1 MKSFPSLVVPVGIAA
16 LLSALADPALAVVNI
31 ENLYAQPTRIG
42 WSGNTEAAV
51 ELRAGNS
58 ERQAVKLGAR
68 ADWFNGED
76 TAFLVFGYDYGES
89 KGIKDADNTFLH
101 GRYID
106 AYSANT
112 AFEYYAQIEQNDFR
126 RLSSREIAGAGIRFA
141 LSQPQQR
148 MQHTLA
154 AGLFH
159 ADEEIE
165 ALDPYLAESESGV
178 FGNFY
183 WVMKYEINERSAL
196 VNTLY
201 WQPALHGRD
210 GFRMLDLFSFRVQID
225 GRLSM
230 KLTAT
235 VDHDSHPPGGI
246 EETDTSL
253 LTGLS
258 YEF

>member
-1 MKSFPSLVVPVGIAA
+1 MVAVTRAAWLAMA
-16 LLSALADPALAVVNI
+16 LLAAMPAVAVVNI
-31 ENLYAQPTRIG
+31 ENLHAQPTRLG
-42 WSGNTEAAV
+42 WSGNTEAAL
-51 ELRAGNS
+51 ELRDGNS

-68 ADWFNGED
+68 ADWFDGED
-76 TAFLVFGYDYGES
+76 TAFVVFGYDYGES
-89 KGIKDADNTFLH
+89 KGVKDADSSFLH
-101 GRYID
+101 GRFID

-112 AFEYYAQIEQNDFR
+112 AFEYYAQVEQNDFR
-126 RLSSREIAGAGIRFA
+126 RLSNRQIAGAGVRFA

-159 ADEEIE
+159 ADERIE
-165 ALDPYLAESESGV
+165 ALDPYPAERESGV

-183 WVMKYEINERSAL
+183 WVFKYEINERSAL

-210 GFRMLDLFSFRVQID
+210 GFRVLDLFSFRVQID

-230 KLTAT
+230 KVSAT
-235 VDHDSHPPGGI
+235 IDHDSHPPGGI
-246 EETDTSL
+246 EKTDSSL

>member
-1 MKSFPSLVVPVGIAA
+1 MSAVRRAV
-16 LLSALADPALAVVNI
+16 LSAVLFGAATPAMAVVNI
-31 ENLYAQPTRIG
+31 ENLNAQPTRIG

-58 ERQAVKLGAR
+58 ERQAIKLGAR
-68 ADWFNGED
+68 SDWFDGED
-76 TAFLVFGYDYGES
+76 TAFVVFGYDYGES
-89 KGIKDADNTFLH
+89 KGIKDVDSTFLH

-112 AFEYYAQIEQNDFR
+112 AFEYYAQVEQNDFR
-126 RLSSREIAGAGIRFA
+126 RLSNRQIAGAGIRFA
-141 LSQPQQR
+141 LSQPAQR

-154 AGLFH
+154 AGVFH
-159 ADEEIE
+159 ADERIE
-165 ALDPYLAESESGV
+165 ALDPYPAESESGV

-183 WVMKYEINERSAL
+183 WVFKYEINERSAL

-201 WQPALHGRD
+201 WQPALHGRN
-210 GFRMLDLFSFRVQID
+210 GFRALDLFSFRVQID

-230 KLTAT
+230 KLTTT

-246 EETDTSL
+246 ERTDSSL

>member
-1 MKSFPSLVVPVGIAA
+1 MSLVWRA
-16 LLSALADPALAVVNI
+16 LSLALVWLSAGPALAVINI
-31 ENLYAQPTRIG
+31 ENLSAQPTRIG

-58 ERQAVKLGAR
+58 EREAVKIGAR
-68 ADWFNGED
+68 ADWFDGEN
-76 TAFLVFGYDYGES
+76 TGFLVFGYDYGQS
-89 KGIKDADNTFLH
+89 NSIKDADSVFLH
-101 GRYID
+101 GRFID

-112 AFEYYAQIEQNDFR
+112 AFEYFAQIEQNEFR
-126 RLSSREIAGAGIRFA
+126 RLSSREIAGAGIRFT
-141 LSQPQQR
+141 LSQPEQR
-148 MQHTLA
+148 LQHTLA

-159 ADEEIE
+159 ADEEIDT
-165 ALDPYLAESESGV
+165 LTPYPKDSESGV

-183 WVMKYEINERSAL
+183 WVMKYELNERSAL

-225 GRLSM
+225 GRLSL
-230 KLTAT
+230 KVSAT

-246 EETDTSL
+246 EKTDSSL

>member
-1 MKSFPSLVVPVGIAA
+1 MSVMTRVAVAA
-16 LLSALADPALAVVNI
+16 AWLGCAGPALAVVNI
-31 ENLYAQPTRIG
+31 ENLNAQPTRIG
-42 WSGNTEAAV
+42 WSGNTEAAL
-51 ELRAGNS
+51 ELRDGNS
-58 ERQAVKLGAR
+58 ERQAIKLGAR
-68 ADWFNGED
+68 ADWFDGED
-76 TAFLVFGYDYGES
+76 TAFIVFGYDYGES
-89 KGIKDADNTFLH
+89 KGIKDADSTFLH
-101 GRYID
+101 GRFID

-112 AFEYYAQIEQNDFR
+112 AFEYYAQVEQNDFR
-126 RLSSREIAGAGIRFA
+126 RLSSRSIGGAGIRFT
-141 LSQPQQR
+141 LSQPHQR

-154 AGLFH
+154 AGAFH
-159 ADEEIE
+159 ADEQIE
-165 ALDPYLAESESGV
+165 ALEPYPADSESGI

-183 WVMKYEINERSAL
+183 WVFKYEINERSAL

-210 GFRMLDLFSFRVQID
+210 GFRALDLFSFRVQID

-230 KLTAT
+230 KITAT

-246 EETDTSL
+246 ERTDSSL

>member
-1 MKSFPSLVVPVGIAA
+1 MSVATRAGLAA
-16 LLSALADPALAVVNI
+16 LVFCSIHPAFAVVNI
-31 ENLYAQPTRIG
+31 ENLSAQPTRLG

-51 ELRAGNS
+51 ELKSGNS
-58 ERQAVKLGAR
+58 EREAVKIGAR
-68 ADWFNGED
+68 ADWFDGED
-76 TAFLVFGYDYGES
+76 TAFVVFGYDYGQS
-89 KGIKDADNTFLH
+89 NDIKDADSTFIH

-112 AFEYYAQIEQNDFR
+112 AFEYFAQVEQNEFR
-126 RLSSREIAGAGIRFA
+126 RLSSRAIAGGGIRFA
-141 LSQPQQR
+141 LSQPEQR
-148 MQHTLA
+148 MQQTLA

-159 ADEEIE
+159 SDEQIE
-165 ALDPYLAESESGV
+165 ALDPYPAESESGI

-183 WVMKYEINERSAL
+183 WVVKYEINDRSAL

-210 GFRMLDLFSFRVQID
+210 GFRALDLFSFRVQID
-225 GRLSM
+225 GRLSL
-230 KLTAT
+230 KVNLTI
-235 VDHDSHPPGGI
+235 DHDSLPPGGI
-246 EETDTSL
+246 EKTDSSL